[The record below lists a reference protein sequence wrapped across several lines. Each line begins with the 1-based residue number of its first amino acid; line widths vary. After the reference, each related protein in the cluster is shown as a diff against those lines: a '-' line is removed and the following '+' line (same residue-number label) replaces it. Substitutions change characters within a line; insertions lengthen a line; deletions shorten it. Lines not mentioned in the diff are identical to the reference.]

1 MNRLSIIVTT
11 LNAINQ
17 IGLLFASLSLQD
29 NKNFDIIVVDAD
41 STDGTIDFVRQFNL
55 PVQLIISPRA
65 GIYKGINIGI
75 EASKTDY
82 YLVCGSDDELSPNAV
97 NTILEDIS
105 RNTES
110 DLLLYAVKK
119 GNVICRPNFPT
130 KIRKILG
137 WQSIVAS
144 HSVGAVIKRQLHL
157 KFGYYNLK
165 HPILADG
172 YFFSKVFNHG
182 GTFVI
187 SDAVVGSFA
196 IEGLSSR
203 NLYNNIF
210 TTFLIQI
217 EVSSFFLQLGLL
229 AYRLI
234 KHRKNVNDVSSIE
247 NNCPV
252 KS

>member
-1 MNRLSIIVTT
+1 MNRLSIVVTT

-17 IGLLFASLSLQD
+17 IGLLFASLNLQD

-55 PVQLIISPRA
+55 PVQLIIDPRA
-65 GIYKGINIGI
+65 SIYKGINIGI

-82 YLVCGSDDELSPNAV
+82 YLVCGSDDELYPNAIS
-97 NTILEDIS
+97 TILEDIS
-105 RNTES
+105 KNSEA

-119 GNVICRPNFPT
+119 GNSICRPNFPT
-130 KIRKILG
+130 RIRKVMG

-144 HSVGAVIKRQLHL
+144 HSVGTVIKKQLHL
-157 KFGYYNLK
+157 QLGYYNLK

-172 YFFSKVFNHG
+172 YFFSKVFDRG
-182 GTFVI
+182 GNFIISESVI
-187 SDAVVGSFA
+187 GSFA

-217 EVSSFFLQLGLL
+217 EISSFFLQLGLL
-229 AYRLI
+229 MYRLI
-234 KHRKNVNDVSSIE
+234 KHRKSVTDLSNVS
-247 NNCPV
+247 NNC
-252 KS
+252 S